1 MAAQA
6 REQRDAINAMDQFD
20 NRMKRKNGPFG
31 AGDDDSSSDDEPRG
45 QRRPLSEVEIEK
57 QKNQILMDKLFRS

>member
-6 REQRDAINAMDQFD
+6 REQRDAFNAMDQFD

-31 AGDDDSSSDDEPRG
+31 AGADDSSSDDEPKG
-45 QRRPLSEVEIEK
+45 PRRPLSEVEIEK
-57 QKNQILMDKLFRS
+57 